1 MKKIA
6 IFIIC
11 LVITL
16 GIFGYIYQQYSTK
29 KSNIDKYNVEYEQ
42 YYNKEINGNTL
53 ASIINK
59 TIDLNERNT
68 IEKDSNGFYIDN
80 GNNSIKI
87 DIKFQQSDVI
97 FAIETLYMN
106 DISTFIRLYGQAK
119 FKCTKIEY
127 HESSK
132 YVKYLYFEEIQ

>member
-6 IFIIC
+6 IFVTC
-11 LVITL
+11 LIITL
-16 GIFGYIYQQYSTK
+16 GIFGYFYQQYSSK
-29 KSNIDKYNVEYEQ
+29 KSNIEKYNVEYEQ
-42 YYNKEINGNTL
+42 YYNKEISGNTL

-59 TIDLNERNT
+59 TIDLNERNLV
-68 IEKDSNGFYIDN
+68 EKDEKGKYTDN
-80 GNNSIKI
+80 GNNSINI
-87 DIKFQQSDVI
+87 DLKFQQSDTI
-97 FAIETLYMN
+97 FAIETIYMN
-106 DISTFIRLYGQAK
+106 DISTFIKLYGQAK